1 MISEPVA
8 QRPVD
13 IRFECLPL
21 RSISRFDVPLDA
33 SPRFRARCNRIK
45 AALAKHGSLNT
56 YYLHDGVC
64 RFRLTNDPAQGV
76 LEFRFEGTL
85 CTDSGDQRTVG
96 GDLEVELRHENVAW
110 LTEPVVA
117 WLKDSVLRAV
127 MIDFDRYIAAGDV
140 SQTRNRLLLADLEW
154 EQRGGFVGMGL

>member
-1 MISEPVA
+1 MISDPHA
-8 QRPVD
+8 HRPVD

-21 RSISRFDVPLDA
+21 RSISRFDIPLDA
-33 SPRFRARCNRIK
+33 SPRFRERCRRIK

-56 YYLHDGVC
+56 YYLHDGFC
-64 RFRLTNDPAQGV
+64 RFRLTNDAAQGV

-85 CTDSGDQRTVG
+85 CTDARDQRTVG
-96 GDLEVELRHENVAW
+96 GDLEVELQHENVAW

-127 MIDFDRYIAAGDV
+127 MIDFDRYIAEGDV
-140 SQTRNRLLLADLEW
+140 SQTRARLLLADLEW